1 MWFRPAPF
9 HAKIRKC
16 IGPPKWRP
24 RLRTVR
30 IPSEPQTIPASERRT
45 ARICREHA
53 ARPSRFRHPRK
64 FSWQFLMAFVGH
76 FLSASLTAILM
87 AILSCQFSWPLSSH
101 DRAIGQRNFRATQP
115 PIRVGSRSRSP
126 EIGCQE
132 HPARWN
138 AEAAPGRSRW
148 HVYSGRSREL
158 DVKGAGPSA
167 KSDRL
172 LPRECCGSLE
182 QADLTPHRVCQ
193 DEGAGPA
200 NCWRAAGPF
209 VAGGANGET
218 QAPHYGELSRWPVLV
233 WPVSVWPMRVWLML
247 VW

>member
-64 FSWQFLMAFVGH
+64 FSWQFLMAFI
-76 FLSASLTAILM
+76 FSAPLSR
-87 AILSCQFSWPLSSH
+87 QFSWQFSHANSLGRSRRTTGPLANETFV
-101 DRAIGQRNFRATQP
+101 RPTTR
-115 PIRVGSRSRSP
+115 PIRVGSRPRSP

-132 HPARWN
+132 HAARW
-138 AEAAPGRSRW
+138 RRRW
-148 HVYSGRSREL
+148 HVYSGATVFL
-158 DVKGAGPSA
+158 VAV
-167 KSDRL
+167 
-172 LPRECCGSLE
+172 GSL
-182 QADLTPHRVCQ
+182 T
-193 DEGAGPA
+193 
-200 NCWRAAGPF
+200 
-209 VAGGANGET
+209 
-218 QAPHYGELSRWPVLV
+218 
-233 WPVSVWPMRVWLML
+233 
-247 VW
+247 